1 MHSKYK
7 NKLIDSKI
15 VDIGNEIATGF
26 EHKTTEI
33 STDFE
38 IFIFIESMLTHE
50 QKKKKTN
57 KWVDLNFMWQRRIPS
72 SIVSIN
78 YIFQVQPIYRKTFA
92 LVRKAT
98 EKRNLIFYVLFM

>member
-50 QKKKKTN
+50 QKKKTN
-57 KWVDLNFMWQRRIPS
+57 K
-72 SIVSIN
+72 
-78 YIFQVQPIYRKTFA
+78 
-92 LVRKAT
+92 
-98 EKRNLIFYVLFM
+98 